1 MKQPRGIY
9 TYVSL
14 RANVAVNTA
23 KKYINNPVDTQLSK
37 RLNKYADDYRAMKG
51 GKMDGQC
58 ETIMP
63 IVS

>member
-1 MKQPRGIY
+1 MKYRGIY
-9 TYVSL
+9 TYVSI

-23 KKYINNPVDTQLSK
+23 KKYILHPDDTQKSK
-37 RLNKYADDYRAMKG
+37 RINKYADDYRAMKS